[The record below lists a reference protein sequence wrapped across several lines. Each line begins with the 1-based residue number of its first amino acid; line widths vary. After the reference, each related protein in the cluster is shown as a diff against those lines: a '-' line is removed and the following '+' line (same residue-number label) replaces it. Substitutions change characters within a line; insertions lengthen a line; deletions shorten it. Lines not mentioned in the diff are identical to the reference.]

1 MGLNT
6 VAKALQRGESGQ
18 GGTRD
23 DKKVGGAY
31 PGA

>member
-1 MGLNT
+1 M
-6 VAKALQRGESGQ
+6 AMALQWGESGQ
-18 GGTRD
+18 SGQSGTHD